1 MFIQL
6 DLLQREKI
14 EFQFETL
21 KNQVNPHFLF
31 NSFNTLV
38 NVIET
43 EPKLAV
49 EYVQKLSEFFR
60 SIVNY
65 RDKNLIYLNEEI
77 SLLQNYIY
85 IQRERYGENLKIVI
99 DLKKET
105 LSTFAIPPL
114 TLQLLAE
121 NALKHNAISKE
132 TPLEIRLFEES
143 GRLVIRNNINRKI
156 SKESSSGMGLQNIIG
171 RYRLLTKEKVEIEET
186 VSNFTVS
193 LPLLNSQSA

>member
-1 MFIQL
+1 MEYRFVISPPFWQTWWFRTSVAIVTAILLVLIIRRRETRLRKL

-132 TPLEIRLFEES
+132 TPLEIRL
-143 GRLVIRNNINRKI
+143 
-156 SKESSSGMGLQNIIG
+156 
-171 RYRLLTKEKVEIEET
+171 
-186 VSNFTVS
+186 
-193 LPLLNSQSA
+193 

>member
-1 MFIQL
+1 MS
-6 DLLQREKI
+6 
-14 EFQFETL
+14 
-21 KNQVNPHFLF
+21 V
-31 NSFNTLV
+31 
-38 NVIET
+38 
-43 EPKLAV
+43 
-49 EYVQKLSEFFR
+49 
-60 SIVNY
+60 
-65 RDKNLIYLNEEI
+65 
-77 SLLQNYIY
+77 
-85 IQRERYGENLKIVI
+85 

>member
-1 MFIQL
+1 M
-6 DLLQREKI
+6 
-14 EFQFETL
+14 
-21 KNQVNPHFLF
+21 
-31 NSFNTLV
+31 
-38 NVIET
+38 
-43 EPKLAV
+43 
-49 EYVQKLSEFFR
+49 
-60 SIVNY
+60 
-65 RDKNLIYLNEEI
+65 
-77 SLLQNYIY
+77 LQNYIY

-156 SKESSSGMGLQNIIG
+156 SKESSSGMCLQNIIG

>member
-1 MFIQL
+1 M
-6 DLLQREKI
+6 
-14 EFQFETL
+14 
-21 KNQVNPHFLF
+21 
-31 NSFNTLV
+31 
-38 NVIET
+38 
-43 EPKLAV
+43 
-49 EYVQKLSEFFR
+49 
-60 SIVNY
+60 
-65 RDKNLIYLNEEI
+65 
-77 SLLQNYIY
+77 LQNYIY